1 MSKLEQFKQAIA
13 NPPPERLAKIEYQSH
28 FMGIIGTLV
37 VSIILILKGYWYVIF
52 AFIFSIGVSYSQ
64 GISALMRYKMISSLV
79 TPNLITDIE
88 NEKSYTRKR
97 SMIINYIFGK
107 HTGKLLIFIILLASV
122 FIVHPQDFGIS
133 IIGILKTFIYI
144 IVVIIIYIILYIFG
158 LYYIAKYFYDKKVKG
173 GNLNGR

>member
-13 NPPPERLAKIEYQSH
+13 NPPAERLAQIEYQSH

-64 GISALMRYKMISSLV
+64 GMTALMRYKMISSLV
-79 TPNLITDIE
+79 TPDVITDIE

-107 HTGKLLIFIILLASV
+107 HTGKLLIFIIVLV
-122 FIVHPQDFGIS
+122 FFFIVEPLNFGLS
-133 IIGILKTFIYI
+133 IIGILKTFLSI
-144 IVVIIIYIILYIFG
+144 IVIDNIHQEKVYLSNYYLQLIPQMSHIYQI
-158 LYYIAKYFYDKKVKG
+158 
-173 GNLNGR
+173 N